1 MNYDKNKPIKIQ
13 HNDDITSKDHHGPPI
28 SKEKSLNISHQRVK
42 CKTRKIFIGLI
53 ISLSALMFGYSLKEI
68 TSVPI
73 ATLVT

>member
-1 MNYDKNKPIKIQ
+1 MTYDNKKSIKIE
-13 HNDDITSKDHHGPPI
+13 HNKDVTSKDHHGPSI
-28 SKEKSLNISHQRVK
+28 SKEKSSNVPQRVK
-42 CKTRKIFIGLI
+42 SKTRKIFIGLI